1 MARLSLLLEFP
12 PRFAVT
18 VGVLCVATAVAAGLI
33 PIPVWGNDALEGGFA
48 STQTRVSILFGWIRN
63 VLFLVAGMAL
73 IALAANAY
81 AGKLNIKWLVTVI
94 VSVVLIAASGAL
106 TDYFVDTET
115 GAPVAAST
123 GFTTGH
129 GPPIPAGRAAPG
141 TLKDVIR

>member
-18 VGVLCVATAVAAGLI
+18 VGVVCFVTVGVAVLI
-33 PIPVWGNDALEGGFA
+33 PVPVWAGDALEGDFA
-48 STQTRVSILFGWIRN
+48 STQTRVSIVFGWIRN

-94 VSVVLIAASGAL
+94 VSVVLIAVSGGL

-115 GAPVAAST
+115 GAPEIAS
-123 GFTTGH
+123 GGSALGVPIGH
-129 GPPIPAGRAAPG
+129 AAPA
-141 TLKDVIR
+141 TLKDAIR